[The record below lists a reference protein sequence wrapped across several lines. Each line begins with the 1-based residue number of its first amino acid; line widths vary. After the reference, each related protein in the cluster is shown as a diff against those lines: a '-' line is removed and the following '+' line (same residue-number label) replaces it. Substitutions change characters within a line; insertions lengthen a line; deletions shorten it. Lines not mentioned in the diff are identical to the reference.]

1 MTALVVFNGDV
12 DREFL
17 VSQLLVS
24 DLVVAADGAVRAILD
39 AGGSCDVLVGDMDSL
54 DQIDLTELR
63 AVNPELDVRMFPS
76 EKDATDGELALRAA
90 LESDPDRIG
99 VVGAFGGNRLDHE
112 FANISLL
119 ANEDWRDRDVVLVD
133 PTRRV
138 SLLTNRTEINGVAG
152 DVITLIPFGGGVT
165 GISSEG
171 LRYELNNRDLVVG
184 TSLGVSNELLATSAV
199 VTVATGMLLV
209 VHEGQRATD

>member
-1 MTALVVFNGDV
+1 MTTLVVFNGDV

-24 DLVVAADGAVRAILD
+24 GLVVAADGAVRAILE

-54 DQIDLTELR
+54 NQSDLTELR
-63 AVNPELDVRMFPS
+63 VVNPELDVRMFPS
-76 EKDATDGELALRAA
+76 EKDATDGELALRVA
-90 LESDPDRIG
+90 LESDPDRIV

-112 FANISLL
+112 LANISLL
-119 ANEDWRDRDVVLVD
+119 ANEALRDRDVVLVD

-138 SLLTNRTEINGVAG
+138 SLLTNQTEINGDPG
-152 DVITLIPFGGGVT
+152 DVITLIPFGGGAT

-171 LRYELNNRDLVVG
+171 LRYELNNRDLFFG
-184 TSLGVSNELLATSAV
+184 ASLGVSNELLATSAV
-199 VTVATGMLLV
+199 VTVVTGMVLV
-209 VHEGQRATD
+209 IHEGQGSTD

>member
-1 MTALVVFNGDV
+1 
-12 DREFL
+12 
-17 VSQLLVS
+17 
-24 DLVVAADGAVRAILD
+24 
-39 AGGSCDVLVGDMDSL
+39 
-54 DQIDLTELR
+54 
-63 AVNPELDVRMFPS
+63 MFPS

-90 LESDPDRIG
+90 LESDPDRIV

-184 TSLGVSNELLATSAV
+184 TSLGVSNELIGV
-199 VTVATGMLLV
+199 VAKIVVAPGMLLV